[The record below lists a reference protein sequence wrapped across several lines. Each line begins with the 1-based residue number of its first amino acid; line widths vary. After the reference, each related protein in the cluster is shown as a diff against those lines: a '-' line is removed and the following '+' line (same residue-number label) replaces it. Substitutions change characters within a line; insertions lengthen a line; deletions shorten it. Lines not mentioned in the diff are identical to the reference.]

1 MKQLVTIYKI
11 NDWDL
16 SQTKLDSFIEDK
28 VKLVELH
35 YSSITL
41 LLPEAEQYA
50 KELASEYELTL
61 ADVDFR
67 YFISHDVADI
77 NIYCY
82 KE

>member
-16 SQTKLDSFIEDK
+16 SQTKLDSYIEDEI
-28 VKLVELH
+28 KLVELH
-35 YSSITL
+35 YGVS

-50 KELASEYELTL
+50 KELASKYELTL
-61 ADVDFR
+61 ANVDFR
-67 YFISHDVADI
+67 YFSSHDVADI